1 MCTCDACGKGYSGKK
16 ALEKHINVHTGDDV
30 EVDEDDTGSSS
41 FSDSSGEDDAVN
53 QHLFA
58 CEKFSRGLGEPHCG
72 EYFSPRTSIYRIA
85 VMEKTGEQSS

>member
-41 FSDSSGEDDAVN
+41 SSDSSGEDDTVN
-53 QHLFA
+53 QLLFA
-58 CEKFSRGLGEPHCG
+58 CEKFLRGLGEPHCG
-72 EYFSPRTSIYRIA
+72 EYFASDQYLPYSCNG
-85 VMEKTGEQSS
+85 KNGCG